1 MAPAV
6 TPMLCANYDAKSVA
20 PGAAYYASEK
30 YDGWRLFYRDGAFY
44 SRSGNPLSP
53 PDHIVAAAEALR
65 AASAPFGAP
74 AEFALD
80 GELWLGYDRFQDTH
94 AALDAK
100 SPELQWLLFDLPSAP
115 GGYAERLTALGA
127 LAADAAPG
135 AMAPVRVIAQ
145 TYCADRAALDAYYAA
160 TLAAEPRAEGIV
172 VRAADLPYHWN
183 ARATAGFMKRKPFRD
198 LEATVVGYHTIAP
211 RTAESAAARPEGYV
225 SSLICRIVAA
235 PEAAAAKT
243 ADFKL
248 TFKGARPPPIGALV
262 TVKYQNLTDNG
273 LPRFPTLKGLRA
285 SADAPAASAPKSAPA
300 PIAKTVLPKGAV
312 ATTLKELAVTASI
325 AAESGVSLEFAPGSA
340 IYVAAS
346 APGEY
351 YCVRRPRQAEALPY
365 CTCAAWKFQRLAPPA
380 RVCKHT
386 AAVLAAL
393 GRTVKPTPMI
403 RFARRA

>member
-1 MAPAV
+1 
-6 TPMLCANYDAKSVA
+6 MLCANYDAKTVA
-20 PGAAYYASEK
+20 ANGAAGFYASEK
-30 YDGWRLFYRDGAFY
+30 YDGWRMFYRDGSFY
-44 SRSGNPLSP
+44 SRTGKPLSP
-53 PDHIVAAAEALR
+53 PQHIADAAEALR
-65 AASAPFGAP
+65 AANEAAGGRALV
-74 AEFALD
+74 LD
-80 GELWLGYDRFQDTH
+80 GELWLGYERFQDTH

-100 SPELQWLLFDLPSAP
+100 SPELQWLLFDMPSAT
-115 GGYAERLTALGA
+115 GGYCERATALGA
-127 LAADAAPG
+127 LAADAAND
-135 AMAPVRVIAQ
+135 ARVAPAANGRVRVIAQ
-145 TYCADRAALDAYYAA
+145 TRCADRAALDAYYTA

-183 ARATAGFMKRKPFRD
+183 ARHAAFMKRKPFRD
-198 LEATVVGYHTIAP
+198 LEASIIGYHTIAP
-211 RTAESAAARPEGYV
+211 RTAESAAARPDGYV
-225 SSLICRIVAA
+225 SSLICRVAGA
-235 PEAAAAKT
+235 SAG
-243 ADFKL
+243 DFKL
-248 TFKGARPPPIGALV
+248 TYKGARPPPIGALV

-285 SADAPAASAPKSAPA
+285 SADAPAATAPKSAPA
-300 PIAKTVLPKGAV
+300 TATVLPKGAV

-325 AAESGVSLEFAPGSA
+325 AAESGVTLEFAPGSA

-346 APGEY
+346 APGAF

>member
-1 MAPAV
+1 
-6 TPMLCANYDAKSVA
+6 
-20 PGAAYYASEK
+20 
-30 YDGWRLFYRDGAFY
+30 
-44 SRSGNPLSP
+44 
-53 PDHIVAAAEALR
+53 
-65 AASAPFGAP
+65 
-74 AEFALD
+74 
-80 GELWLGYDRFQDTH
+80 
-94 AALDAK
+94 
-100 SPELQWLLFDLPSAP
+100 
-115 GGYAERLTALGA
+115 
-127 LAADAAPG
+127 
-135 AMAPVRVIAQ
+135 
-145 TYCADRAALDAYYAA
+145 
-160 TLAAEPRAEGIV
+160 
-172 VRAADLPYHWN
+172 
-183 ARATAGFMKRKPFRD
+183 MKRKPFRD

-235 PEAAAAKT
+235 PAT

-300 PIAKTVLPKGAV
+300 TATVLPKGAV

-325 AAESGVSLEFAPGSA
+325 AAESGVTLEFAPGSA

-346 APGEY
+346 APGALCAY

>member
-1 MAPAV
+1 MAPAA
-6 TPMLCANYDAKSVA
+6 TPMLCANYDAKSVTS
-20 PGAAYYASEK
+20 GAAYYASEK

-65 AASAPFGAP
+65 AAAIADAP
-74 AEFALD
+74 FALD

-100 SPELQWLLFDLPSAP
+100 SPDLQWLLFDLPSAP
-115 GGYAERLTALGA
+115 GGYSERLTALGA
-127 LAADAAPG
+127 LAADAG
-135 AMAPVRVIAQ
+135 VGSNGVRVIAQ

-235 PEAAAAKT
+235 PEALAAKT

-285 SADAPAASAPKSAPA
+285 SADAPAKAPQNAPA
-300 PIAKTVLPKGAV
+300 PTAKTVLPKGAT
-312 ATTLKELAVTASI
+312 AATLKELAVTASI
-325 AAESGVSLEFAPGSA
+325 AAESGVTLEFAPGSA